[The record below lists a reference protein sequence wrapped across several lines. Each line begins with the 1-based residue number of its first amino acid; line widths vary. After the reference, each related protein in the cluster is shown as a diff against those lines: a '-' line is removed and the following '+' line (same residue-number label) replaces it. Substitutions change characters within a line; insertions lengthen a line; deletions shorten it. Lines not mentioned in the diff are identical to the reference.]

1 MFLWLTA
8 SVVAVLLAA
17 VLWVYLHPHPPAPPL
32 QLSAQTIEMRLCGEV
47 TLTLRAPDNAP
58 PDAVTL
64 VLDVGSGEGVVE
76 VKCARTGRLQIRP
89 RRNGWVRKVLFRGLS
104 APCVLRL
111 RCASPLSLR
120 LHLFYP
126 RETPPA
132 TSPETRSR

>member
-1 MFLWLTA
+1 MFLWLTGSGA
-8 SVVAVLLAA
+8 AVLFAV
-17 VLWVYLHPHPPAPPL
+17 VLWVYLRPQPLAPF

-47 TLTLRAPDNAP
+47 MLTLRPPDNAP
-58 PDAVTL
+58 PDTVTV

-76 VKCARTGRLQIRP
+76 VECARTGRLQIRA
-89 RRNGWVRKVLFRGLS
+89 RRNGWVRKVLFRGLC

-111 RCASPLSLR
+111 RCASPLNLR

-132 TSPETRSR
+132 ASPETRSR